1 MQSFHFATSLFRDL
15 VHDRSNVSH
24 QLYFCSKAIAIPIIF
39 NQIIAPQSQP
49 EMLPKADE
57 FQARAEAATARALS
71 ASNPAEALG
80 KSLTEADTPKIFDGA
95 KSFAALVA
103 ARSLCTTDAD
113 AAAAAA
119 VASSAP
125 SSTAEANRCTFH
137 KASDPTRTSLLC
149 ARSLLMVINSTEI
162 PEAASGDGGGGVSE
176 EQQLENDV
184 IRVVWNGCVN
194 KSKEDKASGI
204 KPSKALGRRSLLLA
218 YSHVLERIKRGDV
231 SLPAGVDTDEA
242 MAFFYEFGQLLK
254 PKDGSDKT
262 EEDDDH
268 FLIWSLDGGAAE
280 LNRRRRRRTKRG
292 KEAAAAAEAE
302 AKAKIAS
309 ALGSATDPSASSVT
323 IEELPDD
330 TTDR

>member
-1 MQSFHFATSLFRDL
+1 
-15 VHDRSNVSH
+15 
-24 QLYFCSKAIAIPIIF
+24 
-39 NQIIAPQSQP
+39 
-49 EMLPKADE
+49 MLPKADE

-80 KSLTEADTPKIFDGA
+80 KSLTEADSPKITDSA
-95 KSFAALVA
+95 KSFASLVA

-113 AAAAAA
+113 ADAATAAAG
-119 VASSAP
+119 ASSAP
-125 SSTAEANRCTFH
+125 SSTAEANRRTFH

-149 ARSLLMVINSTEI
+149 ARSLLMEINSTEI
-162 PEAASGDGGGGVSE
+162 PEAASGDGAGAKVSE

-280 LNRRRRRRTKRG
+280 LNRRRQRRTKRG

>member
-1 MQSFHFATSLFRDL
+1 MQQC
-15 VHDRSNVSH
+15 N
-24 QLYFCSKAIAIPIIF
+24 
-39 NQIIAPQSQP
+39 APQY
-49 EMLPKADE
+49 LPKADE
-57 FQARAEAATARALS
+57 FQARAEATTARALS

-80 KSLTEADTPKIFDGA
+80 KSLTEADIPKIFDGA
-95 KSFAALVA
+95 KSFASLVA
-103 ARSLCTTDAD
+103 ARSICTTDAD
-113 AAAAAA
+113 AAAA

-162 PEAASGDGGGGVSE
+162 PEAASGGGGVSE

-218 YSHVLERIKRGDV
+218 YPHVLEQIKRGDA
-231 SLPAGVDTDEA
+231 SLPAGVDMDEA
-242 MAFFYEFGQLLK
+242 LAFFYEFGRLLK
-254 PKDGSDKT
+254 PKDGNDKT

-268 FLIWSLDGGAAE
+268 FLIWSLDRGAAE
-280 LNRRRRRRTKRG
+280 LNRRRQRRAQRG

-302 AKAKIAS
+302 AEANIAS

>member
-1 MQSFHFATSLFRDL
+1 
-15 VHDRSNVSH
+15 
-24 QLYFCSKAIAIPIIF
+24 
-39 NQIIAPQSQP
+39 
-49 EMLPKADE
+49 MLPKADE

-80 KSLTEADTPKIFDGA
+80 KSLTEADIPKIFDGA
-95 KSFAALVA
+95 KSFASFIA
-103 ARSLCTTDAD
+103 ARSICTTDAD
-113 AAAAAA
+113 AAAAATA

-218 YSHVLERIKRGDV
+218 YPHVLEQIKRGDA
-231 SLPAGVDTDEA
+231 SLPAGVDMDEA
-242 MAFFYEFGQLLK
+242 LAFFYEFGRLLK
-254 PKDGSDKT
+254 PKDGNDKT

-268 FLIWSLDGGAAE
+268 FLIWSLDRGAAE
-280 LNRRRRRRTKRG
+280 LNRRRQRRTQRG
-292 KEAAAAAEAE
+292 KEAAATAEAE

>member
-1 MQSFHFATSLFRDL
+1 
-15 VHDRSNVSH
+15 
-24 QLYFCSKAIAIPIIF
+24 
-39 NQIIAPQSQP
+39 
-49 EMLPKADE
+49 MLPKADE

-80 KSLTEADTPKIFDGA
+80 KSLTEADIPKIFDGA

-103 ARSLCTTDAD
+103 ARSICTTDAD
-113 AAAAAA
+113 AAAAATA
-119 VASSAP
+119 PQPP

-204 KPSKALGRRSLLLA
+204 KPSKALGRQSLLLA
-218 YSHVLERIKRGDV
+218 YPRVLEQIKRGDA

-242 MAFFYEFGQLLK
+242 MAFFYEFGRLLK
-254 PKDGSDKT
+254 PKDGNDKT

-268 FLIWSLDGGAAE
+268 FLIWSLDRGAAE
-280 LNRRRRRRTKRG
+280 LNRRRQRRTQRG
-292 KEAAAAAEAE
+292 KEAAATAEAE

>member
-1 MQSFHFATSLFRDL
+1 
-15 VHDRSNVSH
+15 
-24 QLYFCSKAIAIPIIF
+24 
-39 NQIIAPQSQP
+39 
-49 EMLPKADE
+49 
-57 FQARAEAATARALS
+57 
-71 ASNPAEALG
+71 
-80 KSLTEADTPKIFDGA
+80 
-95 KSFAALVA
+95 
-103 ARSLCTTDAD
+103 
-113 AAAAAA
+113 
-119 VASSAP
+119 
-125 SSTAEANRCTFH
+125 
-137 KASDPTRTSLLC
+137 
-149 ARSLLMVINSTEI
+149 MVINSTEI
-162 PEAASGDGGGGVSE
+162 PEAASGGGVSE

-218 YSHVLERIKRGDV
+218 YPHVLERIKRGDA
-231 SLPAGVDTDEA
+231 SLPAGVDMDEA
-242 MAFFYEFGQLLK
+242 LAFFYEFGRLLK

-280 LNRRRRRRTKRG
+280 LSRRRQRRTKRG
-292 KEAAAAAEAE
+292 KEAAATAEAE

>member
-1 MQSFHFATSLFRDL
+1 
-15 VHDRSNVSH
+15 
-24 QLYFCSKAIAIPIIF
+24 
-39 NQIIAPQSQP
+39 
-49 EMLPKADE
+49 MLPNADE
-57 FQARAEAATARALS
+57 FQARASAATARALS

-80 KSLTEADTPKIFDGA
+80 KSLTEADIPKITDAA

-103 ARSLCTTDAD
+103 ARSICTTDAD
-113 AAAAAA
+113 ADAAAAAAA

-125 SSTAEANRCTFH
+125 SSTAETNRCIFH
-137 KASDPTRTSLLC
+137 KASDPTRASLIC
-149 ARSLLMVINSTEI
+149 ARSLLMLINSTDI
-162 PEAASGDGGGGVSE
+162 PEAASGGDVSE

-184 IRVVWNGCVN
+184 IRVVWNGCVK

-218 YSHVLERIKRGDV
+218 YPHALERIKRGDA
-231 SLPAGVDTDEA
+231 SLPAGVDMDEA
-242 MAFFYEFGQLLK
+242 LAFFYEFGLLLK

-262 EEDDDH
+262 DEDDDH

-280 LNRRRRRRTKRG
+280 LNRRRQRRTKRG
-292 KEAAAAAEAE
+292 KEAAATAEAE

>member
-1 MQSFHFATSLFRDL
+1 
-15 VHDRSNVSH
+15 
-24 QLYFCSKAIAIPIIF
+24 
-39 NQIIAPQSQP
+39 
-49 EMLPKADE
+49 MLPKADE

-80 KSLTEADTPKIFDGA
+80 KSLTEADIPKIFDGA
-95 KSFAALVA
+95 KSFASLVA
-103 ARSLCTTDAD
+103 ARSICTTDAD
-113 AAAAAA
+113 AAAA

-162 PEAASGDGGGGVSE
+162 PEAASGGGGVSE

-218 YSHVLERIKRGDV
+218 YPHVLEQIKRGDA
-231 SLPAGVDTDEA
+231 SLPAGVDMDEA
-242 MAFFYEFGQLLK
+242 LAFFYEFGRLLK
-254 PKDGSDKT
+254 PKDGNDKT

-268 FLIWSLDGGAAE
+268 FLIWSLDRGAAE
-280 LNRRRRRRTKRG
+280 LNRRRQRRTQRG
-292 KEAAAAAEAE
+292 KEAAATAEAE

>member
-1 MQSFHFATSLFRDL
+1 
-15 VHDRSNVSH
+15 
-24 QLYFCSKAIAIPIIF
+24 
-39 NQIIAPQSQP
+39 
-49 EMLPKADE
+49 MLPNADE
-57 FQARAEAATARALS
+57 FQARASAATAGALS

-80 KSLTEADTPKIFDGA
+80 KALTEADIPKITDAA
-95 KSFAALVA
+95 KSFASLLA

-119 VASSAP
+119 ASSAP
-125 SSTAEANRCTFH
+125 SSTAETNRCIFH
-137 KASDPTRTSLLC
+137 KASDPTRASLIC

-162 PEAASGDGGGGVSE
+162 PEAASGGGGVSE

-184 IRVVWNGCVN
+184 IRVVWNGCVK

-218 YSHVLERIKRGDV
+218 YPHVLERIKRGDA
-231 SLPAGVDTDEA
+231 SLPTGVDTDEA
-242 MAFFYEFGQLLK
+242 MAFLYEFGRLLK
-254 PKDGSDKT
+254 PKDGSDET

-280 LNRRRRRRTKRG
+280 LNRRRQRRTKRG
-292 KEAAAAAEAE
+292 KEAAATAEAE

>member
-1 MQSFHFATSLFRDL
+1 
-15 VHDRSNVSH
+15 
-24 QLYFCSKAIAIPIIF
+24 
-39 NQIIAPQSQP
+39 
-49 EMLPKADE
+49 MLPNADE
-57 FQARAEAATARALS
+57 FQARASAATARALS

-80 KSLTEADTPKIFDGA
+80 KSLTEADIPKITDAA

-103 ARSLCTTDAD
+103 ARSICTTDAD
-113 AAAAAA
+113 ADAAAAAAA

-125 SSTAEANRCTFH
+125 SSTAETNRCIFH
-137 KASDPTRTSLLC
+137 KASDPTRASLIC
-149 ARSLLMVINSTEI
+149 ARSLLMLINSTDI
-162 PEAASGDGGGGVSE
+162 PEAASGGDVSE

-184 IRVVWNGCVN
+184 IRVVWNGCVK

-218 YSHVLERIKRGDV
+218 YPHVLERIKRGDA
-231 SLPAGVDTDEA
+231 SLPTGVDTDEA
-242 MAFFYEFGQLLK
+242 MAFFYEFGRLLK
-254 PKDGSDKT
+254 PKDGSDET

-280 LNRRRRRRTKRG
+280 LNRRRQRRTKRG
-292 KEAAAAAEAE
+292 KEAAATAEAE